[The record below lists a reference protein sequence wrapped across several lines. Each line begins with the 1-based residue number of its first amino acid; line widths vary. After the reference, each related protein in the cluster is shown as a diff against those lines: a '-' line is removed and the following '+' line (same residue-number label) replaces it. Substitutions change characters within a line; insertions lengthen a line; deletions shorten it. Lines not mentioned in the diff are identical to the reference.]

1 MNTLPKKQLLIVE
14 DNELNRKMLA
24 EILSGQYDLLE
35 AENGQAALDLLAQH
49 SESVALILLDI
60 IMPVMDGY
68 TFLRKLKAD
77 EQLATIPVIVM
88 TQGNTEED
96 EVTALANGANDFI
109 PKPYRPKVILH
120 RVASMLRLYETA
132 AISNLYKYDR
142 LTGFYTREYFY
153 EKVHTRLDEYPDR
166 EYSIWCLNIENFKL
180 YNDTFG
186 RQAGDHLL
194 AAEAEFLR
202 RKVGEDIICGR
213 YGADRLLCLLERR
226 QEQELRQH
234 ISELLEYSQQ
244 ESTQKLSI
252 KIGIYEITDRSI
264 PAAYMCDRALLAVDR
279 IKGLYNETVA
289 VYDDSM
295 RENMLRE
302 KHITDVMEASLQAG
316 EFSVYFQPKYC
327 LQNDRMIGAE
337 ALVRWTHPDLGFLP
351 PNEFIPLFEKNG
363 FIYKLDQYVWKS
375 VCDKLC
381 EWRDKGLPLVPISVN
396 ISRTDIYQADL
407 PAVFTE
413 LVKDSTLDPKYLHLE
428 ITESAY
434 TKSPER
440 IIHTV
445 SELRDLGFTIE
456 MDDFGSG
463 YSSLNMLSQMSIDIL
478 KLDMAFIR
486 SEMAKPIERRLLN
499 DVVNMAHRMRLSV
512 VAEGVE
518 TEDQRDRLKSM
529 GCDFAQ
535 GYYYAKPL
543 PADEFEKLLLMSKD
557 EDNTQTPVPDQD
569 ALYGLQRTGLHE
581 GSPDMLYKLNQIS
594 DALPGGF
601 FIYKAD
607 KSEELLSF
615 NRELV
620 KIFECDTAEE
630 FRELTG
636 NSFHG
641 MVHPDDRSLVEHNI
655 SSQITKDNDIDSVKY
670 RIVCKNGDVKYVL
683 DYGRFVHTDAY
694 GDLYYVLINDI
705 TPYVS
710 GETG

>member
-1 MNTLPKKQLLIVE
+1 MNTLQKKQLLIVE
-14 DNELNRKMLA
+14 DNELNRELLV

-35 AENGQAALDLLAQH
+35 AENGQAALDLLEH
-49 SESVALILLDI
+49 HRESVALILLDI

-77 EQLATIPVIVM
+77 EQLAMIPVIVM

-96 EVTALANGANDFI
+96 EIAALANGANDFI

-120 RVASMLRLYETA
+120 RVASMLKLYETA

-153 EKVHTRLDEYPDR
+153 QKVRTRLDEDTDH
-166 EYSIWCLNIENFKL
+166 EYSIWCANLENFKL

-194 AAEAEFLR
+194 VAEAEFLR

-213 YGADRLLCLLERR
+213 YGADRLMCLLERS

-234 ISELLEYSQQ
+234 ISELLEYSQL
-244 ESTQKLSI
+244 ESMQKLSV
-252 KIGIYEITDRSI
+252 KVGIYEITDRSL
-264 PAAYMCDRALLAVDR
+264 PVAHMCDRALLAVDR
-279 IKGLYNETVA
+279 IKGLYNENLA

-295 RENMLRE
+295 RESMLRE
-302 KHITDVMEASLQAG
+302 KYITDVMETSLEAG
-316 EFSVYFQPKYC
+316 EFCVYFQPKYC
-327 LQNDRMIGAE
+327 LQNDHIIGAE

-375 VCDKLC
+375 VCEKLC

-396 ISRTDIYQADL
+396 VSRSDIYQADL
-407 PAVFTE
+407 PAVFTK
-413 LVKDSTLDPKYLHLE
+413 LVEGSTLDPKYLHLE

-434 TKSPER
+434 TKSPDR
-440 IIHTV
+440 IINTV

-478 KLDMAFIR
+478 KLDMTFIR

-518 TEDQRDRLKSM
+518 TEDQRDRLKAM
-529 GCDFAQ
+529 GCDYAQ

-543 PADEFEKLLLMSKD
+543 PADEFEKILQSAKD
-557 EDNTQTPVPDQD
+557 ANQD
-569 ALYGLQRTGLHE
+569 PYTFHESSYDLQRTGLHE
-581 GSPDMLYKLNQIS
+581 GSSDMLHKLNEVS
-594 DALPGGF
+594 ESLPGAF

-607 KSEELLSF
+607 KSEKLLSF
-615 NRELV
+615 NKELV
-620 KIFECDTAEE
+620 KMFECDTAEE

-641 MVHPDDRSLVEHNI
+641 MVHPDDLSLVESDI
-655 SSQITKDNDIDSVKY
+655 SSQITKENDIDYVKY
-670 RIVCKNGDVKYVL
+670 RIICKNGAVKYVR
-683 DYGRFVHTDAY
+683 DYGRFVHTDDY
-694 GDLYYVLINDI
+694 GDVYYVLINDI
-705 TPYVS
+705 TPYV
-710 GETG
+710 

>member
-1 MNTLPKKQLLIVE
+1 MIQQKKQILIVE
-14 DNELNRKMLA
+14 DNELNR
-24 EILSGQYDLLE
+24 EILKEILADQYDLLE
-35 AENGQAALDLLAQH
+35 AENGQEALDILADH
-49 SESVALILLDI
+49 RETVALILLDI
-60 IMPVMDGY
+60 VMPVMDGY
-68 TFLRKLKAD
+68 TLLRKLKTD
-77 EQLATIPVIVM
+77 EQLALIPVIVM

-96 EVTALANGANDFI
+96 EITALANGANDFI
-109 PKPYRPKVILH
+109 PKPYRPNVILH
-120 RVASMLRLYETA
+120 RVASMLKLYETA

-153 EKVHTRLDEYPDR
+153 QKVRTRLDEDTAH
-166 EYSIWCLNIENFKL
+166 EYSIWCANLENFKL

-194 AAEAEFLR
+194 VAEAEFLR

-213 YGADRLLCLLERR
+213 YGADRLMCLLERE
-226 QEQELRQH
+226 QDQELRKH
-234 ISELLEYSQQ
+234 ISELLEYSQL
-244 ESTQKLSI
+244 ESMQKLSV
-252 KIGIYEITDRSI
+252 KVGIYEITDRSL
-264 PAAYMCDRALLAVDR
+264 PVAHMCDRALLAVDR
-279 IKGLYNETVA
+279 IKGLYNENLA

-295 RENMLRE
+295 RESMLRE
-302 KHITDVMEASLQAG
+302 KYITDVMETSLEAG
-316 EFSVYFQPKYC
+316 EFCVYFQPKYC
-327 LQNDRMIGAE
+327 LQNDHIIGAE

-375 VCDKLC
+375 VCEKLC

-396 ISRTDIYQADL
+396 VSRSDIYQADL
-407 PAVFTE
+407 PVVFTK
-413 LVKDSTLDPKYLHLE
+413 LVEDSTLDPKYLHLE

-440 IIHTV
+440 IINTV

-478 KLDMAFIR
+478 KLDMTFIR

-518 TEDQRDRLKSM
+518 TEEQRDRLKAM
-529 GCDFAQ
+529 GCDYAQ

-543 PADEFEKLLLMSKD
+543 PADEFEKVLQAAKD
-557 EDNTQTPVPDQD
+557 NNSTSEPETSYDS
-569 ALYGLQRTGLHE
+569 LFELQRAGLHE
-581 GSPDMLYKLNQIS
+581 GSADMLHKLNEVS
-594 DALPGGF
+594 ESLPGGF

-607 KSEELLSF
+607 KNEELLSF
-615 NRELV
+615 NNELV
-620 KIFECDTAEE
+620 KIYECSSAEE

-641 MVHPDDRSLVEHNI
+641 MVHPDDLSLVESDI
-655 SSQITKDNDIDSVKY
+655 SSQITKENDIDYVKY
-670 RIVCKNGDVKYVL
+670 RIICKDGTVKQVR
-683 DYGRFVHTDAY
+683 DYGRFVHTDDY
-694 GDLYYVLINDI
+694 GDVYYVLINDI
-705 TPYVS
+705 TPYV
-710 GETG
+710 